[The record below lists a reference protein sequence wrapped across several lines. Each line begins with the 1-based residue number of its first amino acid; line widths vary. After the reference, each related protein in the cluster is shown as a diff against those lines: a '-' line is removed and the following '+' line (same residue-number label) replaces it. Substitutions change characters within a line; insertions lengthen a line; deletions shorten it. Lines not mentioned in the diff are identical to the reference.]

1 MAWYQILISVSVKNV
16 QAFIRFMG
24 QNMRGRIC
32 TLTLF
37 FNDDRIATKKRRYSA
52 LEIAI
57 CSRSNNWQSI
67 HVFATHIF
75 LLHLWKFL
83 DAIVNGIV
91 ASNFFFFFSLFF
103 SVFSLSF
110 SMLSISS
117 HGSGLIQRSRL
128 WETGRA
134 YFYSERTGNQAGSGR
149 INAVFLDRQTQDY
162 FRL

>member
-1 MAWYQILISVSVKNV
+1 MY
-16 QAFIRFMG
+16 
-24 QNMRGRIC
+24 
-32 TLTLF
+32 
-37 FNDDRIATKKRRYSA
+37 FNTFPQRWSYCNKKRRYSA
-52 LEIAI
+52 LEIAV

-83 DAIVNGIV
+83 DAFVNGIV
-91 ASNFFFFFSLFF
+91 ASNFFPLLLLFPSFSF
-103 SVFSLSF
+103 SF
-110 SMLSISS
+110 SMLGISS

-134 YFYSERTGNQAGSGR
+134 YFYSERTGNQTGSGR
-149 INAVFLDRQTQDY
+149 INAVFLDRQTRDY